1 MKKIITI
8 LLILMIGLVM
18 VSGCDINTNDSN
30 SIPQPPSLPDDG
42 NQNQQQDGNDAIPQP
57 PTLPRE

>member
-1 MKKIITI
+1 
-8 LLILMIGLVM
+8 MIGLVM

-30 SIPQPPSLPDDG
+30 SIPQPPSLPDDD
-42 NQNQQQDGNDAIPQP
+42 NQQQDGSDAIPQP

>member
-18 VSGCDINTNDSN
+18 VSGCDTNTNDSN
-30 SIPQPPSLPDDG
+30 SIPQPPSLQDDD
-42 NQNQQQDGNDAIPQP
+42 NQQQDGSDAIPQP
-57 PTLPRE
+57 PTLPEE

>member
-30 SIPQPPSLPDDG
+30 SIPQPPSLPDDD
-42 NQNQQQDGNDAIPQP
+42 NQQQDGSDAIPQP
-57 PTLPRE
+57 PTLPEE

>member
-18 VSGCDINTNDSN
+18 VSGCDTNDSN

-42 NQNQQQDGNDAIPQP
+42 NQNQQQARSDAIPQP
-57 PTLPRE
+57 PTLPEE

>member
-1 MKKIITI
+1 
-8 LLILMIGLVM
+8 MIGLVM
-18 VSGCDINTNDSN
+18 VSGCDTNDSN

>member
-18 VSGCDINTNDSN
+18 VSGCDTNDSN
-30 SIPQPPSLPDDG
+30 SIPQPPSLPDDD
-42 NQNQQQDGNDAIPQP
+42 NQQQDGSDAIPQP
-57 PTLPRE
+57 PTLPEE

>member
-18 VSGCDINTNDSN
+18 VSGCDTNTNDSN

-42 NQNQQQDGNDAIPQP
+42 NQNQQQDGSDAIPQP